1 MSEEHNWRRQPELG
15 QLIKGQDAYG
25 PNQSRRKMP
34 ALLYGGKIPIERS
47 IHCVIPHSTYSEKH
61 IGLNF
66 VLQLAWIR

>member
-1 MSEEHNWRRQPELG
+1 ML
-15 QLIKGQDAYG
+15 
-25 PNQSRRKMP
+25 

-66 VLQLAWIR
+66 VLQLA